1 MENNNT
7 EQDAEQDEKKIIKKS
22 NGKKILLWI
31 LGIVFTLILIM
42 LAIAAWVCA
51 ALFDQKPLPIVK
63 REVDLSQYNSCIAK
77 FKIQR
82 SEGESAEAAYMK
94 DKTVDLSQ
102 DEVNAILNSLT
113 AGAREYLAVKS
124 PKTSIADIH
133 FKNGALY
140 ADVSQ
145 EATFATP
152 FGKYMNMKLTMIP
165 RIENQ
170 HMYLDVTN
178 LSVGS
183 MVVSGNYVQEFID
196 NDLKNFEKT
205 ENGQTVITMLKRLE
219 LDDDSVKVTFNP
231 MQISMFLMQK
241 ALSIFSESGNDEG
254 SDLSDLLKLLQ

>member
-7 EQDAEQDEKKIIKKS
+7 EKVIKKS
-22 NGKKILLWI
+22 NVKKILLWI
-31 LGIVFTLILIM
+31 LGIIFTLILI
-42 LAIAAWVCA
+42 LVGIIAWICA
-51 ALFDQKPLPIVK
+51 ALFDQEPLPIVK
-63 REVDLSQYNSCIAK
+63 RDVDLSQYNSCIAK
-77 FKIQR
+77 FKIKKQ
-82 SEGESAEAAYMK
+82 EGESAEAAYLK

-113 AGAREYLAVKS
+113 AGARGYLAVKL
-124 PKTSIADIH
+124 PDTTIADIQ

-145 EATFATP
+145 KATFATP

-170 HMYLDVTN
+170 HLYLDVTN

-183 MVVSGNYVQEFID
+183 MVVSGDYVQQFID
-196 NDLKNFEKT
+196 KDLKKFEKT
-205 ENGQTVITMLKRLE
+205 ENGQTVITMLKGLE

-241 ALSIFSESGNDEG
+241 ALSIFSESGNG
-254 SDLSDLLKLLQ
+254 GSSDLSDLLKLLQ